1 VHLKL
6 RGAPNLSGHP
16 SFAAVVDNKDRW
28 GEDGVPHH
36 LSEMRVSVRRYRGGL
51 PDPTEILQP
60 TKCNQLASRIFA
72 DLSRMRN
79 LEFE

>member
-1 VHLKL
+1 MYLKL

-16 SFAAVVDNKDRW
+16 SFGAVVDNDNKDRR

-36 LSEMRVSVRRYRGGL
+36 VSEIVVGCPPRPKSFNQ
-51 PDPTEILQP
+51 PSITNWLQVF
-60 TKCNQLASRIFA
+60 FA